1 MEKTVFAD
9 AMVKVQLINGVVRME
24 LVELQG
30 ADTAEA
36 GNKTTPVPTIQL
48 IMPLNGFLRM
58 HEQISNA
65 VEQMVQKGML
75 KRQDPAQTGAPPA
88 LLADAKTEK

>member
-30 ADTAEA
+30 GDSTEA

-48 IMPLNGFLRM
+48 LMPLNGFLRM